1 MGAASAGAE
10 ELSAASVT
18 DNENVW
24 PIVREPEPCTFE
36 NRETEMTLNLT
47 NLHYK
52 DLLHFDLK
60 GSACWKNGVFSIDIK
75 DSYLN
80 DEPFFMRGMIDLYEE
95 QGYSY
100 DFDLRIN
107 QLNLQSF
114 ISLTLADQDG
124 NEDKDK
130 EKSGGI

>member
-1 MGAASAGAE
+1 MEAPSVGAE
-10 ELSAASVT
+10 ELFAAAVP
-18 DNENVW
+18 DHKNVW

-36 NRETEMTLNLT
+36 NQETEMILNLT

-80 DEPFFMRGMIDLYEE
+80 DEPFFMQGMIDLYEE
-95 QGYSY
+95 QGYTY
-100 DFDLRIN
+100 DFDLKIN
-107 QLNLQSF
+107 QLDLHPF
-114 ISLTLADQDG
+114 ISLSLAD
-124 NEDKDK
+124 KDRNKETNK